1 MQLVKELKNLLK
13 EKHYSI
19 ANAAKAMDISSTTL
33 HLWMNDKYKGN
44 TQKVED
50 SVKHFLEIEKLR
62 EGKVRLGFVN
72 TTIVEDVFD
81 IAKTCHVE
89 NEIGVCCGDAGI
101 GKTFAVKKY
110 AIDNSDVILVEADL
124 GYTPKVLFSEI
135 HKKLGF
141 DGCGTIHG
149 MFLDIVDRLKAS
161 GRLIIIDEAEHLPY
175 KSLELLR
182 RIYDK
187 AQVGILLVGMPRLIM
202 NLKGEKRQYAQLYS
216 RVGISTRLNKL
227 TEEDKKAIITSILP
241 NGKIIYPTLSEYC
254 AGNTRVLTKL
264 LVRTIRIAE
273 INGVEVNE
281 DAVQASISQI
291 IVWGWYEW
299 EIRYNYDYF
308 FDNSRHFYPRCPNW
322 DSSWQRVRKTGV
334 LWVRNYRLNK
344 FIH

>member
-1 MQLVKELKNLLK
+1 MTLIEELKELLK
-13 EKHYSI
+13 KKKYAVSY
-19 ANAAKAMDISSTTL
+19 AAKAINVSNATL
-33 HLWMNDKYKGN
+33 HLWMNNNYKGN
-44 TQKVED
+44 
-50 SVKHFLEIEKLR
+50 VKKIDDAVANFIEIEKLR
-62 EGKVRLGFVN
+62 EGRIRVDFVR
-72 TTIVEDVFD
+72 TSIVDDVFD

-101 GKTFAVKKY
+101 GKTYAVKRY
-110 AIDNSDVILVEADL
+110 AIDNTDVILIEADL

-149 MFLDIVDRLKAS
+149 MFLDIIDKLKSS

-216 RVGISTRLNKL
+216 RVGIATRLNSL
-227 TEEDKKAIITSILP
+227 GDEDKKAIISSILP
-241 NGKIIYPTLSEYC
+241 NYKSVFSTLSDYS

-264 LVRTIRIAE
+264 LVRAVRIAE
-273 INGVEVNE
+273 INNMDVNE
-281 DAVQASISQI
+281 DVLQASISQI
-291 IVWGWYEW
+291 IM
-299 EIRYNYDYF
+299 
-308 FDNSRHFYPRCPNW
+308 
-322 DSSWQRVRKTGV
+322 
-334 LWVRNYRLNK
+334 
-344 FIH
+344 

>member
-1 MQLVKELKNLLK
+1 MSTVEDLKNLLK
-13 EKHYSI
+13 IKKYTV
-19 ANAAKAMDISSTTL
+19 AYVAKAINVSNATL
-33 HLWMNDKYKGN
+33 HLWMNNNYKGN
-44 TQKVED
+44 VKKVND
-50 SVKHFLEIEKLR
+50 AVANFLEIEKLR
-62 EGKVRLGFVN
+62 EGRIKVDFVK
-72 TTIVEDVFD
+72 TTIVDDIFD

-101 GKTFAVKKY
+101 GKTYAVKKY
-110 AIDNSDVILVEADL
+110 AIDNTDVILVEADL

-149 MFLDIVDRLKAS
+149 MFLDIIDKLKAS

-216 RVGISTRLNKL
+216 RVGISTRLNSL
-227 TEEDKKAIITSILP
+227 VDEDKIAIISSVIP
-241 NGKIIYPTLSEYC
+241 NYKSIYPTLSDYC

-264 LVRTIRIAE
+264 LVRAIRISE
-273 INGVEVNE
+273 LNGVEITDDVL
-281 DAVQASISQI
+281 QASISQI
-291 IVWGWYEW
+291 I
-299 EIRYNYDYF
+299 
-308 FDNSRHFYPRCPNW
+308 
-322 DSSWQRVRKTGV
+322 
-334 LWVRNYRLNK
+334 L
-344 FIH
+344 